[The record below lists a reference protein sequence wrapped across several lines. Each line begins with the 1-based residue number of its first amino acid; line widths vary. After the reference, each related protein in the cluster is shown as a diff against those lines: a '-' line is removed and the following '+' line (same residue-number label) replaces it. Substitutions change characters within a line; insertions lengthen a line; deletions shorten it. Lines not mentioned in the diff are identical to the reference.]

1 MFIALRSASASRPIR
16 AFSTSARRLDLAK
29 LTLIGNLGKTPEL
42 KTTKNNK
49 EYVSYTIATSARAPP
64 GPEGGKTFSSLVK
77 YLLKSPE
84 RVYTTTWHRV
94 LSFLPGSN
102 KYLTTLKPGSKVFV
116 EAAYEIRE
124 PEAGADAS
132 TPQGQRQIFLRHE
145 NIIVIAPPRGKES
158 TEEHFEEEH
167 H

>member
-1 MFIALRSASASRPIR
+1 MLSAIRSASASRAPIR
-16 AFSTSARRLDLAK
+16 AFSTSTRRLDLAK

-42 KTTKNNK
+42 KTTKNDK
-49 EYVSYTIATSARAPP
+49 EYVSYSIATTSRGPP
-64 GPEGGKTFSSLVK
+64 GPDG
-77 YLLKSPE
+77 E
-84 RVYTTTWHRV
+84 RVYNTTWHRV

-102 KYLTTLKPGSKVFV
+102 KYLQTLKAGSKVFV

-124 PEAGADAS
+124 PEPDADAS

-145 NIIVIAPPRGKES
+145 NIMVVAPPKAKDSG
-158 TEEHFEEEH
+158 EEHEEH